1 MSAQTPPLRSKRRA
15 PTLSLA
21 AWRQFVDVA
30 KPYWKGD
37 QKKTAWTLIALL
49 VVLML
54 CETQLAVMLNEKT
67 GEMTSALAAQESDRF
82 WSAVRASLIVLA
94 IAVPVYAF
102 YYYMRDAFSNGWRR
116 WLTARF
122 LDGYLGSRR
131 YYELNTA
138 GDIDNPDQRI
148 SDDINSFTGRSIH
161 FLLIFIGSL
170 MQLVAFSAVLW
181 SISHVLVGFLAL
193 YAIVGT
199 VGALF
204 IFGAPLIRLNFWQ
217 LRREADFRFGLIRL
231 RENAES
237 IAFYRGETQE
247 RAEIDVRFG
256 AVYAN
261 YARLIKKQRSLNLF
275 QRAFS
280 QLTLVVPSIIL
291 ANDVLEGRLEV
302 GRAVQAAGAFV
313 AVLSA
318 VSLIVDNFESLSRF
332 VAGIDRLHTLSMRV
346 FKGGVPGEEP
356 AKTPASTPSATP
368 GVTTASVVAA
378 TSAKSSKSAHPTHPV
393 SPARRA
399 RMDRAAER
407 RAKRPRPQRPAGLA
421 DAPDPVAAPMSA
433 EQKMAAAAALA
444 AASTLPVDAQ
454 TQIHAEIGDR
464 LVLDKVTLYTPQFG
478 RLLVKD
484 LSLELAPGDGLLIT
498 GPSGCG
504 KSSLLR
510 AMAGLW
516 RTGSGAVRHP
526 PLDEMFFLPQRPYMQ
541 VGSLRSQLL
550 YPGTP
555 SGGEKVD
562 DARLKEILDEVQLS
576 ELVGRVGSLDS
587 QQDWEKLLSM
597 GEQQRLAFAR
607 VLVRMPKLVI
617 LDEATSALDSRNE
630 AKLYRRMQDA
640 GVTVISIAHRPA
652 VLRYHTHVLHL
663 SGGGVWA
670 LAEAADYKFDNDGEE
685 EGDKGAVVPSAP
697 VPVIAAA

>member
-1 MSAQTPPLRSKRRA
+1 MSAQPPRTKSKRRA

-37 QKKTAWTLIALL
+37 QKRTAWTLIALL

-67 GEMTSALAAQESDRF
+67 GEMTSALAAREADRF
-82 WSAVRASLIVLA
+82 WSAVRASLVVLA

-148 SDDINSFTGRSIH
+148 SEDINSFTGRSIN

-237 IAFYRGETQE
+237 IAFYRGENQE
-247 RAEIDVRFG
+247 RAEIDARFG
-256 AVYAN
+256 AVFAN

-291 ANDVLEGRLEV
+291 ANDVLSGELEV

-313 AVLSA
+313 AVLGA

-346 FKGGVPGEEP
+346 FNGGVSHG
-356 AKTPASTPSATP
+356 ANDD
-368 GVTTASVVAA
+368 GGDGDGNGG
-378 TSAKSSKSAHPTHPV
+378 
-393 SPARRA
+393 R
-399 RMDRAAER
+399 ER
-407 RAKRPRPQRPAGLA
+407 RPGSDAAPAAVRKPRRERPLRPAGLA
-421 DAPDPVAAPMSA
+421 DAPDPIVVPATVVRTTPTAS
-433 EQKMAAAAALA
+433 AAALVA
-444 AASTLPVDAQ
+444 AASAPTQ
-454 TQIHAEIGDR
+454 TRIHAEVGDR
-464 LVLDKVTLYTPQFG
+464 LMLDEVTLYTPQFG
-478 RLLVKD
+478 RLLVKN
-484 LSLELAPGDGLLIT
+484 LTLELAPGDGLLIT

-550 YPGTP
+550 YPGTA
-555 SGGEKVD
+555 SGEEPVD

-576 ELVGRVGSLDS
+576 ELVERVGSLDT

-607 VLVRMPKLVI
+607 VLVRRPKLVI

-630 AKLYRRMQDA
+630 AKLYRRLQDA

-670 LAEAADYKFDNDGEE
+670 LVEAADYRFDNETDD
-685 EGDKGAVVPSAP
+685 EGDAERVASP
-697 VPVIAAA
+697 VASVA